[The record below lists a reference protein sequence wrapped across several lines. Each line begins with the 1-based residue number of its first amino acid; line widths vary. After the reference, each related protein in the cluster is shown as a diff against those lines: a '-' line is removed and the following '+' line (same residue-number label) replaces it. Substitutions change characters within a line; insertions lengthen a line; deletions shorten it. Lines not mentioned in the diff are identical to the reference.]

1 MIDNLTILA
10 ICSGVLAVALRAFL
24 LERREAARR
33 AASLTPPAPSADRRT
48 ER

>member
-1 MIDNLTILA
+1 MIDNLIILVT
-10 ICSGVLAVALRAFL
+10 CGGVLAVACRAFL

-33 AASLTPPAPSADRRT
+33 AASSMSRASRA